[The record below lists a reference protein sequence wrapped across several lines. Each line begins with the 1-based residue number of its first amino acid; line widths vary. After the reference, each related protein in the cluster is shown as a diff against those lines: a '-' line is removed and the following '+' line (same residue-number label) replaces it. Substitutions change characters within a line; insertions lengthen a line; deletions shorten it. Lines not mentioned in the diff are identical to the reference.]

1 MNGQVTK
8 TRMTLQLW
16 RPEALDEAYS
26 LLEKHAPDVCAA
38 SGSTLLQ
45 LQWDKGILPK
55 QHLVSLE
62 GINEMRGITA
72 SGTHL
77 SIGALTTLNECRK
90 NPLIKS
96 ALGCFS
102 DAASVV
108 AAPGIRSR
116 ATIGGNIASK
126 IGDLIPLMLV
136 LDAELI
142 VYQKKLIRLSLGD
155 WLIGKDFKTAI
166 VTCIIIPRVEGERV
180 FYRKLGRRQAFTG
193 AVAVVAG
200 RFLKDGGIRLAAG
213 HADIIPERL
222 MESEA
227 KWMAPRWNPHELY
240 ETIIHELPFSAD
252 AFMSAAYR
260 KKAAA
265 NVIMAELLAE
275 GGEK

>member
-8 TRMTLQLW
+8 ARMNIQLW
-16 RPEALDEAYS
+16 RPAALDEAYS
-26 LLEKHAPDVCAA
+26 LLEQLVPDVCAA
-38 SGSTLLQ
+38 SGGTLLQ
-45 LQWDKGILPK
+45 LQWDKGIFPK

-62 GINEMRGITA
+62 GIDEMRGISA
-72 SGTHL
+72 SDTHV

-90 NPLIKS
+90 NALIKS

-102 DAASVV
+102 DAASAV

-126 IGDLIPLMLV
+126 IGDLIPLLLV

-142 VYQKKLIRLSLGD
+142 VYQKELIRLPLGD
-155 WLIGKDFKTAI
+155 WLVDEDFETAI
-166 VTCIIIPRVEGERV
+166 VTRVIIPLAEGERV

-200 RFLKDGGIRLAAG
+200 RFMKDGCIRLAAG
-213 HADIIPERL
+213 HADITPKRL
-222 MESEA
+222 CESEA
-227 KWMAPRWNPHELY
+227 KWMASGWKPHELY
-240 ETIIHELPFSAD
+240 ETLVCELPVSAD
-252 AFMSAAYR
+252 AFMTAAYR

-265 NVIMAELLAE
+265 NVIMAELLVE
-275 GGEK
+275 GGE

>member
-8 TRMTLQLW
+8 ARMNIQLW
-16 RPEALDEAYS
+16 RPAALDEAYS
-26 LLEKHAPDVCAA
+26 LLEQLSPDVCAV

-62 GINEMRGITA
+62 GINEMRGISA
-72 SGTHL
+72 SDTHL
-77 SIGALTTLNECRK
+77 SIGGLTTLSECRK
-90 NPLIKS
+90 NSLIKS

-102 DAASVV
+102 EAASAV

-116 ATIGGNIASK
+116 ATLGGNIASK
-126 IGDLIPLMLV
+126 IGDLLPLLLV

-142 VYQKKLIRLSLGD
+142 VYQKELMRLPLGD
-155 WLIGKDFKTAI
+155 WLIDEDFETAI
-166 VTCIIIPRVEGERV
+166 VTRVIIPRAEGERV

-193 AVAVVAG
+193 AVAVIAG
-200 RFLKDGGIRLAAG
+200 RFLKDGGISLAAG
-213 HADIIPERL
+213 HADITPERL

-227 KWMAPRWNPHELY
+227 IWMASGWNPHELY
-240 ETIIHELPFSAD
+240 ETLIRELPFAAD

-265 NVIMAELLAE
+265 NVIMAELMAE
-275 GGEK
+275 GGE

>member
-8 TRMTLQLW
+8 ARMNIQLW
-16 RPEALDEAYS
+16 RPTALDEAYS
-26 LLEKHAPDVCAA
+26 LLEKLAPDVCAA

-45 LQWDKGILPK
+45 LQWDKGTLPK

-62 GINEMRGITA
+62 GIDEMRGISA
-72 SGTHL
+72 SDTHV
-77 SIGALTTLNECRK
+77 SIGALTSLNECRK

-102 DAASVV
+102 DAASAV

-126 IGDLIPLMLV
+126 IGDFIPLLLV

-142 VYQKKLIRLSLGD
+142 VYQKKLIRLPLGA
-155 WLIGKDFKTAI
+155 WLSEEDFRTAI
-166 VTCIIIPRVEGERV
+166 VTRVIIPRTEGERV

-193 AVAVVAG
+193 ADAVAAG

-213 HADIIPERL
+213 HADITPRRL
-222 MESEA
+222 LDSEA
-227 KWMAPRWNPHELY
+227 KWMAPGWDSHELY
-240 ETIIHELPFSAD
+240 KTLIHELPFSSD

-265 NVIMAELLAE
+265 NVIMAELMAE
-275 GGEK
+275 GGE

>member
-8 TRMTLQLW
+8 ARMNIQLW
-16 RPEALDEAYS
+16 RPAALDEAYS
-26 LLEKHAPDVCAA
+26 LLEQLAPDVCAA

-62 GINEMRGITA
+62 GINEMRGISA
-72 SGTHL
+72 SDTHL
-77 SIGALTTLNECRK
+77 SIGALTTLSECRM
-90 NPLIKS
+90 NSLIKS

-102 DAASVV
+102 DAASAV
-108 AAPGIRSR
+108 ASPGIRSR

-126 IGDLIPLMLV
+126 IGDLIPLLLV

-142 VYQKKLIRLSLGD
+142 VYQKELIRLPLGE
-155 WLIGKDFKTAI
+155 WLIDEDFETAI
-166 VTCIIIPRVEGERV
+166 VTRVIIPRTEGERV

-193 AVAVVAG
+193 VVAVAAG
-200 RFLKDGGIRLAAG
+200 RFLKDGAIRLAAG
-213 HADIIPERL
+213 HADITPKRL
-222 MESEA
+222 LDSEA
-227 KWMAPRWNPHELY
+227 KWMTPGWDPHELY
-240 ETIIHELPFSAD
+240 KTLIHELPFSED

-265 NVIMAELLAE
+265 NIIMAELMAE
-275 GGEK
+275 GGE

>member
-8 TRMTLQLW
+8 ERMNIQLW
-16 RPEALDEAYS
+16 RPSALDEAYS
-26 LLEKHAPDVCAA
+26 LLQQLAPDVCAA

-62 GINEMRGITA
+62 GIDEMRGI
-72 SGTHL
+72 SVSDTHV
-77 SIGALTTLNECRK
+77 SIGALTTLSECRK

-96 ALGCFS
+96 AISCFS
-102 DAASVV
+102 EAASAV
-108 AAPGIRSR
+108 AAPAIRSQ

-126 IGDLIPLMLV
+126 IGDLIPLLLV

-142 VYQKKLIRLSLGD
+142 VYQKEQIRLPLGA
-155 WLIGKDFKTAI
+155 WLVDGDFETAI
-166 VTCIIIPRVEGERV
+166 VTRVIVPRAAGERV

-193 AVAVVAG
+193 AVAVAAG

-213 HADIIPERL
+213 HADITPERL
-222 MESEA
+222 LDSEE
-227 KWMAPRWNPHELY
+227 KWKASGWDPHELY
-240 ETIIHELPFSAD
+240 KTLIHELPFSAD
-252 AFMSAAYR
+252 DFMSAAYR

-265 NVIMAELLAE
+265 NVIMAELMAE
-275 GGEK
+275 GGE

>member
-8 TRMTLQLW
+8 ARMNLQLW
-16 RPEALDEAYS
+16 RPSALDEAY
-26 LLEKHAPDVCAA
+26 LLLQQLAPDVCAA

-45 LQWDKGILPK
+45 LQWDKGVLPK

-62 GINEMRGITA
+62 GIDEMRGITA
-72 SGTHL
+72 SDTHL
-77 SIGALTTLNECRK
+77 SIGALTTLRECRK

-102 DAASVV
+102 DAVSAV

-126 IGDLIPLMLV
+126 VGDLLPLLLV
-136 LDAELI
+136 LDADLM
-142 VYQKKLIRLSLGD
+142 VYQRELVRVPLGD
-155 WLIGKDFKTAI
+155 WLVDEGYGSAI
-166 VTCIIIPRVEGERV
+166 VTRVIIPRAEGERV

-193 AVAVVAG
+193 AAAVAAG
-200 RFLKDGGIRLAAG
+200 HFLKDGGIRLAAG
-213 HADIIPERL
+213 HADITPKRL
-222 MESEA
+222 TESEA
-227 KWMAPRWNPHELY
+227 KWLAQDWNPHELY
-240 ETIIHELPFSAD
+240 ETLIHELPFSAD

-265 NVIMAELLAE
+265 NVIMAELMAE
-275 GGEK
+275 GGT

>member
-8 TRMTLQLW
+8 ARMNIQLW
-16 RPEALDEAYS
+16 RPAALDEAYS
-26 LLEKHAPDVCAA
+26 LLEQHAPDVCAA
-38 SGSTLLQ
+38 SGGTLLQ
-45 LQWDKGILPK
+45 LQWDKGIFPK

-62 GINEMRGITA
+62 GIDEMRGISA
-72 SGTHL
+72 SDTHV

-90 NPLIKS
+90 SPLIKS

-102 DAASVV
+102 DAASAV

-126 IGDLIPLMLV
+126 IGDLIPLLLV

-142 VYQKKLIRLSLGD
+142 LYQMELIRLPLGD
-155 WLIGKDFKTAI
+155 WLVDAGLETAI
-166 VTCIIIPRVEGERV
+166 VTRVIIPRAEGERV

-200 RFLKDGGIRLAAG
+200 RFLKDGCIRLAAG
-213 HADIIPERL
+213 HADITPERL
-222 MESEA
+222 EESEA
-227 KWMAPRWNPHELY
+227 KVMASSWKPHELY
-240 ETIIHELPFSAD
+240 ETLVRELSFSAD
-252 AFMSAAYR
+252 AFMTAAYR

-265 NVIMAELLAE
+265 NVIMAELMAE
-275 GGEK
+275 GGE

>member
-1 MNGQVTK
+1 MNGQMTK
-8 TRMTLQLW
+8 ARMNIQLW
-16 RPEALDEAYS
+16 RPTALDEAYS
-26 LLEKHAPDVCAA
+26 LLEKLAPDVCAA

-45 LQWDKGILPK
+45 LQWDKGTLPK

-62 GINEMRGITA
+62 GIDEMRGISA
-72 SGTHL
+72 SNTHM
-77 SIGALTTLNECRK
+77 SIGALTSLNECRK

-102 DAASVV
+102 DAASAV

-126 IGDLIPLMLV
+126 IGDYIPLLLV

-142 VYQKKLIRLSLGD
+142 VYQKKLIRLPLGA
-155 WLIGKDFKTAI
+155 WLSEEDFRTAI
-166 VTCIIIPRVEGERV
+166 VTRVIIPRTEGERV

-193 AVAVVAG
+193 AAAVAAG

-213 HADIIPERL
+213 HADITPRRL
-222 MESEA
+222 LDSEA
-227 KWMAPRWNPHELY
+227 KWMAPGWDSHELY
-240 ETIIHELPFSAD
+240 KTLIHELPFSSD

-265 NVIMAELLAE
+265 NVIMAELMAE
-275 GGEK
+275 GGE